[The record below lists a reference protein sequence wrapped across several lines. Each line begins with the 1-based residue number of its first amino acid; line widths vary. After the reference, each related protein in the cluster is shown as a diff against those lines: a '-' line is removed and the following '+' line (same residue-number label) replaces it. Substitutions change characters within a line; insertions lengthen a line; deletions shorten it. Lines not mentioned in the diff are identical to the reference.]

1 MFREFIS
8 IRNGLLIATAFMI
21 GFVWHRAGLPP
32 AGLGLVDGVEP
43 RPAKFVVQVRDTAPG
58 THKDHKI
65 ITGIF
70 NESRIPHFKI
80 VMMGDSIT
88 AGAFSWSELL
98 GRESVGNRGIGG
110 DTTRDLAARTEGVIR
125 LKPEVVFV
133 MSGINDLRY
142 GADTE
147 QTIEAHKQLISR
159 LEGNGIRL
167 VIQSILYTDK
177 RELNEK
183 VTTVNRALRL
193 ITEEKKITFLDLN
206 AALSADRMLKKSF
219 TYDGLHLNGP
229 AYRVWAD
236 QVEGYLKENPL
247 SK

>member
-88 AGAFSWSELL
+88 AALSWSELL
-98 GRESVGNRGIGG
+98 VEEMGNRVS
-110 DTTRDLAARTEGVIR
+110 VIR
-125 LKPEVVFV
+125 RG
-133 MSGINDLRY
+133 SCRAHRGCN
-142 GADTE
+142 
-147 QTIEAHKQLISR
+147 QIEARGGVQTDQLIGCGPTRS
-159 LEGNGIRL
+159 
-167 VIQSILYTDK
+167 
-177 RELNEK
+177 K
-183 VTTVNRALRL
+183 VT
-193 ITEEKKITFLDLN
+193 
-206 AALSADRMLKKSF
+206 
-219 TYDGLHLNGP
+219 
-229 AYRVWAD
+229 
-236 QVEGYLKENPL
+236 
-247 SK
+247 